1 MRPTLAEAAPTVFVV
16 DDDEALRDAMATLLE
31 AEGLACETYADAASF
46 LDGLADWRPES
57 CACLVLDLRLPG
69 PSGLDV
75 QERLNACG
83 IDIPVVFVT
92 GYGDL
97 PSAVRAMKGGAV
109 DFLAKP
115 FDAEVL
121 LARIREALHAHA
133 QRRDARCG
141 LAAIRARAATL
152 SPRERQVFERVAAGE
167 ANKSVAMELGISART
182 VEIHRSRL
190 MKKMRA
196 RSLADLV
203 RMKLALD
210 DDRSGR

>member
-16 DDDEALRDAMATLLE
+16 DDDEGLRDAMATLLE

-57 CACLVLDLRLPG
+57 SACLVLDLRLPG

-92 GYGDL
+92 GYGDV

-115 FDAEVL
+115 FDAGAL
-121 LARIREALHAHA
+121 LARIREALRAHI

-141 LAAIRARAATL
+141 LAAIRASAATL

-167 ANKSVAMELGISART
+167 ANKSVAMDLGISART

-196 RSLADLV
+196 RSLAELV

-210 DDRSGR
+210 DDRSGS

>member
-1 MRPTLAEAAPTVFVV
+1 
-16 DDDEALRDAMATLLE
+16 
-31 AEGLACETYADAASF
+31 
-46 LDGLADWRPES
+46 
-57 CACLVLDLRLPG
+57 
-69 PSGLDV
+69 
-75 QERLNACG
+75 
-83 IDIPVVFVT
+83 
-92 GYGDL
+92 
-97 PSAVRAMKGGAV
+97 MKGGAV

-121 LARIREALHAHA
+121 LARIREALHGHA

-141 LAAIRARAATL
+141 LAAIRASAATL

-196 RSLADLV
+196 RSLAELV

-210 DDRSGR
+210 DDRSGS

>member
-16 DDDEALRDAMATLLE
+16 DDDEGLRDAMATLLE

-121 LARIREALHAHA
+121 LARIREALHGHA

-141 LAAIRARAATL
+141 LAAIRASAATL

-196 RSLADLV
+196 RSLAELV

-210 DDRSGR
+210 DDRSGS

>member
-83 IDIPVVFVT
+83 IDVPVVFVT

-121 LARIREALHAHA
+121 LARIREALHGHA
-133 QRRDARCG
+133 QRRNARCG
-141 LAAIRARAATL
+141 LAAIHACAATL

-167 ANKSVAMELGISART
+167 ANKSVAMELGISTRT

-196 RSLADLV
+196 RSLAELV

-210 DDRSGR
+210 DDRSGS

>member
-83 IDIPVVFVT
+83 IDVPVVFVT

-115 FDAEVL
+115 FDTEVL
-121 LARIREALHAHA
+121 LARIREALHGHA

-141 LAAIRARAATL
+141 LAAIRACAATL

-167 ANKSVAMELGISART
+167 ANKSVAMELGISTRT

-190 MKKMRA
+190 MKKMHA
-196 RSLADLV
+196 RSLAELV

-210 DDRSGR
+210 DDRSGS

>member
-16 DDDEALRDAMATLLE
+16 DDDEGLRDAMATLLE

-57 CACLVLDLRLPG
+57 SACLVLDLRLPG

-92 GYGDL
+92 GYGDV

-115 FDAEVL
+115 FDAGVL
-121 LARIREALHAHA
+121 LAHIREALRAHI

-167 ANKSVAMELGISART
+167 ANKSVAMDLEISART

-190 MKKMRA
+190 MKKMHA
-196 RSLADLV
+196 RSLAELV

>member
-16 DDDEALRDAMATLLE
+16 DDDEGLRDAMATLLE

-57 CACLVLDLRLPG
+57 CACLVLDMRLPG

-141 LAAIRARAATL
+141 LAAIRASAATL

-196 RSLADLV
+196 RSLAELV

>member
-16 DDDEALRDAMATLLE
+16 DDDEGLRDAMATLFE

-69 PSGLDV
+69 PSGLNV

-92 GYGDL
+92 GYGDV

-115 FDAEVL
+115 FDAEAL
-121 LARIREALHAHA
+121 LAHIREALRAHA

-167 ANKSVAMELGISART
+167 ANKSVAMDLGISART

-196 RSLADLV
+196 RSLAELV

-210 DDRSGR
+210 DDRSGS

>member
-46 LDGLADWRPES
+46 LDGLADWAAES

-190 MKKMRA
+190 MKKMHA
-196 RSLADLV
+196 RSLAELV